1 MWMTPMWIDSMWVGS
16 MWPPPSGYVP
26 PVIPLRL
33 YFRGRPRTTG
43 AVQVGEKVYY
53 IDE

>member
-1 MWMTPMWIDSMWVGS
+1 MWGHSFWAASMWDAE
-16 MWPPPSGYVP
+16 MWHPPSGYVP